1 MVPFS
6 VNISITEKCP
16 LKCPFCFQPYGEK
29 AELDINTIYDYLD
42 ELSLLGT
49 KYVQFSGGEPLTYK
63 NLAKAIAYA
72 KERGLRTRISTS
84 GVLLT
89 YQIAELLKDAGLDC
103 CHISLNGSKECI
115 HEKTRSGFNE
125 TIKALH
131 ILSDSQ
137 ITASINWVANHE
149 NVHDLPNLITL
160 GKTYNVKN
168 ITLLANKHNNKNK
181 ILYPLTFEDLCE
193 LKQYWVEYSDYLV
206 IESCFYQLNNLIKS
220 KKSKSIEHGCRAGR
234 FYMAIS
240 ARNEFLPCPHVNIPQ
255 KNIASIEEYWNYNE
269 ELNSMRQ
276 ILKSNLQNGCQECIS
291 KENCSYC
298 LCEMYGNSISNA
310 YNCLLY
316 QKKEG

>member
-1 MVPFS
+1 MIRLCWAKAASYRNDSNKDFRII
-6 VNISITEKCP
+6 VNRDNQCP
-16 LKCPFCFQPYGEK
+16 LRKSTLEAIHKQ
-29 AELDINTIYDYLD
+29 
-42 ELSLLGT
+42 
-49 KYVQFSGGEPLTYK
+49 
-63 NLAKAIAYA
+63 NLKV
-72 KERGLRTRISTS
+72 S
-84 GVLLT
+84 V
-89 YQIAELLKDAGLDC
+89 
-103 CHISLNGSKECI
+103 
-115 HEKTRSGFNE
+115 
-125 TIKALH
+125 
-131 ILSDSQ
+131 
-137 ITASINWVANHE
+137 
-149 NVHDLPNLITL
+149 
-160 GKTYNVKN
+160 KTYNVKN
-168 ITLLANKHNNKNK
+168 STLLVNKHNNKNK